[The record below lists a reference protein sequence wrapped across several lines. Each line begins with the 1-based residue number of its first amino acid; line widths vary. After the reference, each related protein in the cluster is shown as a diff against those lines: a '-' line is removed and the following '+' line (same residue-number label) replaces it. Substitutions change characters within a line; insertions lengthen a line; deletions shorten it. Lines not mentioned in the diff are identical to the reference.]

1 MKYVFH
7 FSFVGLASTTV
18 VLLVLLLLL
27 ASGSLLLPDSKAQMQ
42 QQAQSIIS
50 SHFSTSG
57 TAKQVVDAYKA
68 GLKFKDYIAASL
80 KNRESPEHTI
90 IKNQLGSGNTM
101 CGGSD
106 AITKPTQC
114 DSVISFAKSAC
125 ENDLSISPNCTH
137 GYIDT
142 YISQRNLDVQAIN
155 KNAYKQLAQIMVD
168 LHPEAQGND
177 AIFELR

>member
-1 MKYVFH
+1 
-7 FSFVGLASTTV
+7 
-18 VLLVLLLLL
+18 LVLLLATGTFSVL
-27 ASGSLLLPDSKAQMQ
+27 DSKAQQKQ
-42 QQAQSIIS
+42 QQQSEPIVS
-50 SHFSTSG
+50 SHFSASSN
-57 TAKQVVDAYKA
+57 AKQVVDAYKA
-68 GLKFKDYIAASL
+68 GIQFKDYVAASL
-80 KNRESPEHTI
+80 KNRESLEHTI
-90 IKNQLGSGNTM
+90 IKNQLSSGNTV

-114 DSVISFAKSAC
+114 DGVISFAKSAC
-125 ENDLSISPNCTH
+125 EDDSSISPNCTH

-142 YISQRNLDVQAIN
+142 YISQRHIDSQAIN

>member
-18 VLLVLLLLL
+18 ALFVLLL

-42 QQAQSIIS
+42 QQQAQSIIS
-50 SHFSTSG
+50 LHFSTSG

-90 IKNQLGSGNTM
+90 IKNQLGSGNTTY
-101 CGGSD
+101 GGSD
-106 AITKPTQC
+106 AITKPFQC
-114 DSVISFAKSAC
+114 DSVISFANNNTNES
-125 ENDLSISPNCTH
+125 
-137 GYIDT
+137 
-142 YISQRNLDVQAIN
+142 RDVMARGSTI
-155 KNAYKQLAQIMVD
+155 V
-168 LHPEAQGND
+168 
-177 AIFELR
+177 